1 MSFDRVGHLFIVVNG
16 KLHRRAQYPDGWALL
31 PINRNLNVRS
41 VLSLNGEPIVI
52 TDNGKLV
59 MIGSGGK
66 FLFSIFRGF
75 YSTLKV
81 VLDSCS

>member
-16 KLHRRAQYPDGWALL
+16 KLHRRAQYTDGWALL
-31 PINRNLNVRS
+31 PVNRDLSIKS

-66 FLFSIFRGF
+66 FLFSMFCGF
-75 YSTLKV
+75 
-81 VLDSCS
+81 